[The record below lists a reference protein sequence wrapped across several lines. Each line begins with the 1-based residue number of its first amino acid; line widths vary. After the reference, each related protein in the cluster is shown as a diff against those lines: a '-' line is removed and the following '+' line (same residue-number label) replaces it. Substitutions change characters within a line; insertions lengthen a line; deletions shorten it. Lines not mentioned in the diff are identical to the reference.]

1 MNTQMNEKFTDSLDL
16 LELNQNSCNDD
27 KIVGMFISTCCT
39 AKNTQRSYLRAIS
52 SFREFINY
60 RRLNSV
66 SWREIEAFK
75 LYLQQRPNLVSRQA
89 LAPASIAASL
99 APLKSLYRWGSDAS
113 IGFFTSNPTSNVRL
127 PMIQVTSHRNYLTKN
142 EVGLLLGRLQQQ
154 GQRNYL
160 IGLSLVMLGLRVSE
174 LTSMVWGDFQKD
186 IMDSGVWLILQYT
199 KGGRTRAIKVP
210 EYLWKRFEAYAKH
223 VSKQDHPPAGL
234 KLFPITTRQIERI
247 IGKAGEQSG
256 ITKKLTPHW
265 LRHTNA
271 TLALLGGAS
280 LQQVQETLGHAH
292 INTTQRYLHT
302 VDQIKKAA
310 PDYVQDCLR
319 EFMN

>member
-1 MNTQMNEKFTDSLDL
+1 MNTKMNEQFIDSLSL
-16 LELNQNSCNDD
+16 LEPNLNSCNDD

-39 AKNTQRSYLRAIS
+39 ARNTQRSYLRAIN
-52 SFREFINY
+52 SFREFINF
-60 RRLNSV
+60 RSLDSV

-75 LYLQQRPNLVSRQA
+75 LFLQQRQNLVSRQA

-99 APLKSLYRWGSDAS
+99 APLKSLYRWGSDSS
-113 IGFFTSNPTSNVRL
+113 IGFFTSNPTSSVRL
-127 PMIQVTSHRNYLTKN
+127 PVIQVTSHRNYLTKK

-154 GQRNYL
+154 SERNYL

-174 LTSMVWGDFQKD
+174 LTSMVWGNFQKD
-186 IMDSGVWLILQYT
+186 IMESGVWLILQYT
-199 KGGRTRAIKVP
+199 KGGRSRAVKVP
-210 EYLWKRFEAYAKH
+210 EFLWRRFEAYSKH
-223 VSKQDHPPAGL
+223 ISKQESPPTEL

-256 ITKKLTPHW
+256 IAKKLTPHW

-302 VDQIKKAA
+302 VEQIKKAA

-319 EFMN
+319 EFIN

>member
-1 MNTQMNEKFTDSLDL
+1 MNTNMNEQFIDSLSL
-16 LELNQNSCNDD
+16 LEPNLNNCNDD

-39 AKNTQRSYLRAIS
+39 ARNTQRSYLRAIN
-52 SFREFINY
+52 SFREFINF
-60 RRLNSV
+60 RSLDSV

-75 LYLQQRPNLVSRQA
+75 LFLQQRQNLVSRQA

-99 APLKSLYRWGSDAS
+99 APLKSLYRWGSDSS
-113 IGFFTSNPTSNVRL
+113 IGFFTSNPTSSVRL
-127 PMIQVTSHRNYLTKN
+127 PVIQVTSHRNYLTKK

-154 GQRNYL
+154 SERNYL

-174 LTSMVWGDFQKD
+174 LTSMVWGNFQKD
-186 IMDSGVWLILQYT
+186 IMESGVWLILQYT
-199 KGGRTRAIKVP
+199 KGGRSRAVKVP
-210 EYLWKRFEAYAKH
+210 EFLWRRFEAYSKH
-223 VSKQDHPPAGL
+223 ISKQESPPTEL

-256 ITKKLTPHW
+256 IAKKLTPHW

-302 VDQIKKAA
+302 VEQIKKAA

-319 EFMN
+319 EFIN